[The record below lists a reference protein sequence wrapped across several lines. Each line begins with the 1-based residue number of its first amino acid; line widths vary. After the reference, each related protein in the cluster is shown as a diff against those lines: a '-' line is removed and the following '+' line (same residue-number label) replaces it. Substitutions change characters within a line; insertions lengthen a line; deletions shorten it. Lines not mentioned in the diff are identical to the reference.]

1 MGYYNGYG
9 YSTASNGL
17 GWGVG
22 LILVLLLIL
31 AGLLVL
37 NYFIA
42 KQFHQIAIQKGHPQ
56 RKYFWWSFWLGLV
69 GYLMVV
75 ALPDRAQTPPSP
87 AGQMHTAPAAEQLP
101 DL

>member
-1 MGYYNGYG
+1 MGYYDSYGYG
-9 YSTASNGL
+9 HGASAGP
-17 GWGVG
+17 GIG

-31 AGLLVL
+31 AGVLVL

-42 KQFHQIAIQKGHPQ
+42 KQFHQIASQKGHPQ

>member
-9 YSTASNGL
+9 YSTASSGL

-42 KQFHQIAIQKGHPQ
+42 KQFHQIASQKGHPQ
-56 RKYFWWSFWLGLV
+56 RKYFWWSFWLGPV
-69 GYLMVV
+69 GYLMVI
-75 ALPDRAQTPPSP
+75 ALPDR
-87 AGQMHTAPAAEQLP
+87 GQAPATQVRPAPPAQLP
-101 DL
+101 EL

>member
-1 MGYYNGYG
+1 M
-9 YSTASNGL
+9 
-17 GWGVG
+17 G

>member
-9 YSTASNGL
+9 YSTASSGL
-17 GWGVG
+17 GWGVW